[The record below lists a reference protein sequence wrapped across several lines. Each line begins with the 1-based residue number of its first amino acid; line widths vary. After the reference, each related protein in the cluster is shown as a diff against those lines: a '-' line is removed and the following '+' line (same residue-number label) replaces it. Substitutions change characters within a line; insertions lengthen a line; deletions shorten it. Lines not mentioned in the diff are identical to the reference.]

1 MKANSNSYVRQNFC
15 FKESSTSGAVHYCLV
30 RKEQGVKKACNIVFI
45 KLVKGQFRSRIL
57 LLYQPSAT
65 LTALHFEKDININ
78 ISLFDLEF
86 TEKLRG

>member
-1 MKANSNSYVRQNFC
+1 M
-15 FKESSTSGAVHYCLV
+15 
-30 RKEQGVKKACNIVFI
+30 FI

-86 TEKLRG
+86 TEAKRLTSSKATVKIKIMLINSNWQEVDQLLYTRGRHGV

>member
-1 MKANSNSYVRQNFC
+1 MKANSNRYVRQSFC
-15 FKESSTSGAVHYCLV
+15 FKESSTSGAVHYCL
-30 RKEQGVKKACNIVFI
+30 EQGVIVFI

>member
-1 MKANSNSYVRQNFC
+1 MKANSNRYVRQNFC

-30 RKEQGVKKACNIVFI
+30 RKEQGVIVFI